1 MTTAQEIREKTF
13 ERAIRGYDIGS
24 VDEFL
29 DQMAADFTAM
39 EKENATLKS
48 KMRVLVEKIEEYRQT
63 EDSMRLALLSA
74 QKMSSDIE
82 TEARQKADA
91 LLTQARQKAD
101 SITKGAADNIQN
113 EELKLAEAKKATQK
127 FIEHMSAVCSK
138 QMEFYEKLADIRLV
152 GTELAKS
159 APVQEKEPDPAPAP
173 AAAPAPSP
181 APVSAPAFVNVKK
194 RKGTAGEGTDES
206 EDTAGDEE
214 PTRLFSTE
222 TAKKKKHSYEEFR
235 FDDNT

>member
-39 EKENATLKS
+39 EKENAALKS

-101 SITKGAADNIQN
+101 SITKGATDNIRN

-152 GTELAKS
+152 GTELAKP
-159 APVQEKEPDPAPAP
+159 APVQEKEPDPVPAPAP
-173 AAAPAPSP
+173 APVPA
-181 APVSAPAFVNVKK
+181 SAPAFANAKK
-194 RKGTAGEGTDES
+194 RKETDGEDTDES
-206 EDTAGDEE
+206 ENTAGDEE

-222 TAKKKKHSYEEFR
+222 AAKKKKHSYEEFR
-235 FDDNT
+235 FDDNN

>member
-13 ERAIRGYDIGS
+13 ERAMRGYDIGS

-39 EKENATLKS
+39 EKENAALKS

-101 SITKGAADNIQN
+101 SITKGATDNIQN

-152 GTELAKS
+152 GTELAKP
-159 APVQEKEPDPAPAP
+159 APVQEKEPDPVPAPAP
-173 AAAPAPSP
+173 APAPA
-181 APVSAPAFVNVKK
+181 SAPAFPNAKK
-194 RKGTAGEGTDES
+194 RKGTDGEDTDES
-206 EDTAGDEE
+206 ENTAGDEE

-222 TAKKKKHSYEEFR
+222 AAKKKKHSYEEFR
-235 FDDNT
+235 FDDNN

>member
-13 ERAIRGYDIGS
+13 ERALRGYDIGS

-29 DQMAADFTAM
+29 DQMAADFTAIA
-39 EKENATLKS
+39 KENATLKG

-82 TEARQKADA
+82 SEARKKADA
-91 LLTQARQKAD
+91 ILSEARQKAD
-101 SITKGAADNIQN
+101 SITRGAEDNIQN
-113 EELKLAEAKKATQK
+113 EEMKLAEAKKATQK

-138 QMEFYEKLADIRLV
+138 QMEFYEKLADVRLV
-152 GTELAKS
+152 GNELAKP
-159 APVQEKEPDPAPAP
+159 APIQEKEPEPEPAPAP
-173 AAAPAPSP
+173 APATG
-181 APVSAPAFVNVKK
+181 PAFANIKK
-194 RKGTAGEGTDES
+194 QKKPTRPETEEADE
-206 EDTAGDEE
+206 TGDEEEE
-214 PTRLFSTE
+214 PTRLFSTDA
-222 TAKKKKHSYEEFR
+222 AKKKKHSYEEFR